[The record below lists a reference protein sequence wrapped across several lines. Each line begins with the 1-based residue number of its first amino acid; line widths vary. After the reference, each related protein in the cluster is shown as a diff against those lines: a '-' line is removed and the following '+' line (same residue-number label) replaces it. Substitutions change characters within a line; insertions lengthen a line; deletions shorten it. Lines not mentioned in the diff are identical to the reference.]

1 MYNVV
6 NEDSRLKMTALDNL
20 MEKGST
26 SDCACGRQ
34 YRYCAAEI
42 LNINSIDKA
51 KLKQAVTEALSEGSN

>member
-1 MYNVV
+1 
-6 NEDSRLKMTALDNL
+6 MTALDNL

-51 KLKQAVTEALSEGSN
+51 KLKQAVNEALSEGSN